1 MSPIDVAAVA
11 GRLARLAKPGE
22 RVLVAVSGGPDSIAL
37 LALLAEGRAVHG
49 RALTVG
55 HVDHG
60 IHPDSGD
67 VAAAVEALSARF
79 GLACLTRRLH
89 LGAAASETSA
99 RRARRAALRE
109 LAAEVGAARIAL
121 AHHADDQIETVLLRV
136 LRGTGAAGLAA
147 MAPRR
152 GPWIRPLLEWSASDL
167 ATFLA
172 SAGLSA
178 WQDPANR
185 DPRHDR
191 SWVRTEL
198 LPLLEARFGDIRGRL
213 GDLARHAARDRRGW
227 NAIPGLLAG
236 LDPRVSEGC
245 VSVAA
250 PPLLGYRSEV
260 QHAVLAALGRRL
272 GVPFGQ
278 RSVARVMQVVGGGK
292 SGRLVRLP
300 SGIEA
305 ELAFD
310 RLEIRRPV
318 AGAFPAVELPE
329 EGSVTAGPHRF
340 RAHLGS
346 QAGAVERDGTRTA
359 LAPGRYAVRPWQA
372 GDRVRPLGGT
382 GSRPVAVLLREAR
395 VTAGR
400 RAGWPVV
407 TASGD
412 ATIVWVPGIC
422 RSGDRLP
429 PEGKEALHV
438 ECDLA

>member
-1 MSPIDVAAVA
+1 MSAINVAAVA
-11 GRLARLAKPGE
+11 ERLTRLAKPGE
-22 RVLVAVSGGPDSIAL
+22 RVLVAVSGGPDSVAL
-37 LALLAEGRAVHG
+37 LALLAEGRALHG

-60 IHPDSGD
+60 IHPDSG
-67 VAAAVEALSARF
+67 AVSDAVH
-79 GLACLTRRLH
+79 GLARRFEVPFVRERLS
-89 LGAAASETSA
+89 LGREASETVA
-99 RRARRAALRE
+99 RRGRRAALRA
-109 LAAEVGAARIAL
+109 LATQVGAERIAL
-121 AHHADDQIETVLLRV
+121 AHHADDQVETVLLRA
-136 LRGTGAAGLAA
+136 LRGTGPAGLAA

-167 ATFLA
+167 AGFVA
-172 SAGLSA
+172 AAGLSA

-191 SWVRTEL
+191 SWIRTAL
-198 LPLLEARFGDIRGRL
+198 LPLLEARFEDVRVQL
-213 GDLARHAARDRRGW
+213 GMVARHAARDRRGW
-227 NAIPGLLAG
+227 NAIPDLLAG
-236 LDPRVSEGC
+236 LDLQASEGR

-250 PPLLGYRSEV
+250 PPLRGYRSEV

-278 RSVARVMQVVGGGK
+278 RSVARLMQVVRGGK
-292 SGRLVRLP
+292 SGRRVRLP
-300 SGIEA
+300 SGLEA

-318 AGAFPAVELPE
+318 VGAFPPVELPE
-329 EGSVTAGPHRF
+329 EGSVAAGPHRF
-340 RAHLGS
+340 RARRGPM
-346 QAGAVERDGTRTA
+346 AGAVDRAGMSTI
-359 LAPGRYAVRPWQA
+359 LVPGQYAVRPWQA

-382 GSRPVAVLLREAR
+382 GSRPVAVLLKEAQ
-395 VTAGR
+395 VAAGR

-429 PEGKEALHV
+429 PEGREALHV